1 MRWGAMGC
9 DGGMRGM
16 RGMRPVRGGSRVV
29 GGGGRVRQV
38 VVREMRVGTRNRN
51 RNCNRRSKKPLGCAG
66 AQCSTLSDPFHACI
80 HSLRVHSTYTY
91 PALRSSAAH
100 SVSSD
105 RATRNSG
112 GMRESIRANSSSQHR
127 RNQPA
132 YGGRWVCSVF
142 VVCVCVC
149 VDELGRE
156 GGRKRERMC
165 QLHEHSVF
173 YLQVV
178 NIHIQSA

>member
-1 MRWGAMGC
+1 MRGVRWGAMGGCEGCEGC
-9 DGGMRGM
+9 DQY
-16 RGMRPVRGGSRVV
+16 GGSRVV

-142 VVCVCVC
+142 IVFIVCVCVCVCVC

-165 QLHEHSVF
+165 QLHEHS
-173 YLQVV
+173 
-178 NIHIQSA
+178 IQSA